1 MPKGRI
7 ISVNL
12 GTLRE
17 MVWNGQNVRTGIFK
31 EPVAGKVRVRTLGL
45 EGDKQADLAV
55 HGGAKKAVYAY
66 PSEHYD
72 FWKMELDRRAL
83 RWGIFGENL
92 TTQGLLE
99 DEVRVGDEYRIG
111 SASVVVT
118 QPRFP
123 CYKLGI
129 KFGSMEMVK
138 RFQSASRSGFY
149 ISVKQEGDIGQG
161 DGIELTHSDNTQPT
175 IMDVFDERLSSEPT
189 G

>member
-1 MPKGRI
+1 MLKGRI

-12 GTLRE
+12 GLARDV
-17 MVWNGQNVRTGIFK
+17 VWNGQNVRTGIFK
-31 EPVAGKVRVRTLGL
+31 EPVAGRVSIRTLGL
-45 EGDKQADLAV
+45 EGDEQADVAV
-55 HGGAKKAVYAY
+55 HGGKKKAVYAY

-72 FWKMELDRRAL
+72 FWKVELDRRSL
-83 RWGIFGENL
+83 RWGMFGENL

-111 SASVVVT
+111 SASVLVT

-138 RFQSASRSGFY
+138 RFQRAARSGFY
-149 ISVKQEGDIGQG
+149 LSVKQEGDLRAG
-161 DGIELTHSDNTQPT
+161 DGIELIRSYTTQPT
-175 IMDVFDERLSSEPT
+175 IMDVFKEKLSSEPT